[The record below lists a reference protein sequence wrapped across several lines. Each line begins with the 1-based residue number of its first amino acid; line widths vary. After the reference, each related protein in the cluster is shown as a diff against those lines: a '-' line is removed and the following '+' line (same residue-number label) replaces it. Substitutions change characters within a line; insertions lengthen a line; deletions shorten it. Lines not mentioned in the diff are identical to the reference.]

1 MQKSWMWANKNNGVE
16 GAYIDLDDGTVQWFD
31 EPGCACSG
39 SDSEQKIED
48 FIAKGPRFIV
58 PPGDVLEEMRTYIQD
73 EIPS

>member
-1 MQKSWMWANKNNGVE
+1 MQKSWMWSSNNNGVE

-58 PPGDVLEEMRTYIQD
+58 PPNDVLEEMRAYIQD
-73 EIPS
+73 EIPI